1 MKVWIEI
8 IIEKNREMYRNRGQ
22 TRIPS
27 FAMFLLIN
35 ELIRSATTYGIP
47 TITFAFIVGQILI
60 FLRIIPV
67 LNILEIDKNDY

>member
-1 MKVWIEI
+1 
-8 IIEKNREMYRNRGQ
+8 MYRNRGQ

-47 TITFAFIVGQILI
+47 TITCASIVAQILI
-60 FLRIIPV
+60 FVRIIPV
-67 LNILEIDKNDY
+67 LNKLEFDKNYYLLIIK